1 MAEFRNVT
9 IITGAVNE
17 TDSLRET
24 VLTLFR
30 ICDHKDLCE
39 IVISC
44 SPKIT
49 PQCKAVLDELLS
61 MESDVPI
68 VTFEQKRKGL
78 GTVIEAIERARGSH
92 CILLDSDMALDLECV
107 AKMIEGVKKDGDTII
122 STSRWLK
129 GCEFFG
135 YSKTKHFLNF
145 VAQIFLRILYQ
156 KKITDFTNPFQIVPT
171 ELYQAIEWESEGFP
185 IFMEAVLKPIRLG
198 YKFIEIP
205 TNCYSRKQGKSS
217 KSFRQTAEYLP
228 TALHIR
234 FMKKKD
240 ILKKDTELYKKL
252 FKVKN

>member
-24 VLTLFR
+24 VLTLLR
-30 ICDHKDLCE
+30 ICDHRDLRE

-49 PQCKAVLDELLS
+49 PQCKAVLDELCA
-61 MESDVPI
+61 MQSDVPI

-78 GTVIEAIERARGSH
+78 GTVVEAIERAKGSH

-107 AKMIEGVKKDGDTII
+107 PKMIEGAKKEGDTIVT
-122 STSRWLK
+122 TSRWLK
-129 GCEFFG
+129 GCEFYG
-135 YSKTKHFLNF
+135 YSKTKRFLNF
-145 VAQIFLRILYQ
+145 IAQIFLRILYQ

-171 ELYQAIEWESEGFP
+171 ELYQAIAWESEGFP
-185 IFMEAVLKPIRLG
+185 IFLEAVLKPVRLG

-205 TNCYSRKQGKSS
+205 TNCYSRKQGKSNN
-217 KSFRQTAEYLP
+217 SFRQTAEYLP

-240 ILKKDTELYKKL
+240 ILRKESVLYKKL
-252 FKVKN
+252 FDE

>member
-30 ICDHKDLCE
+30 ICDCKDLRG

-44 SPKIT
+44 SPFIT
-49 PQCKAVLDELLS
+49 PQCQAVIDELTA

-68 VTFEQKRKGL
+68 VTFVQKRKGL

-92 CILLDSDMALDLECV
+92 CILLDSDMGLDLECV
-107 AKMIEGVKKDGDTII
+107 PKMIDGAKKDGDTII
-122 STSRWLK
+122 TTSRWLK
-129 GCEFFG
+129 GCEFYG
-135 YSKTKHFLNF
+135 YSKIKRVLNF
-145 VAQIFLRILYQ
+145 IAQIFLRILFR
-156 KKITDFTNPFQIVPT
+156 KKITDFTNPFQIAPT

-185 IFMEAVLKPIRLG
+185 IFMEAVLKPVRLG

-205 TNCYSRKQGKSS
+205 TNCYSRKQGKSNN
-217 KSFRQTAEYLP
+217 SFKQTAEYLP
-228 TALHIR
+228 VALHIC
-234 FMKKKD
+234 FMKKKN
-240 ILKKDTELYKKL
+240 ILKKDSELYKRF
-252 FKVKN
+252 FKK